1 MRISILILI
10 LVFLTISA
18 CKNTPEI
25 IEPKTEN
32 PQAQESSGV
41 EEQNVYEPKL
51 PTKVVDIA
59 GHRLRVEIADNP
71 QSRSRGL
78 MFRNYL
84 PDSVGMLFIFDEVG
98 QHPFWMKNTFIPLS
112 IAFIGE
118 DSIITDIKWMKP
130 HDTNSYYPSKP
141 IKYTI
146 EVNRGWFMKRDIKP
160 GMKVN
165 L

>member
-1 MRISILILI
+1 MRISIFILF

-18 CKNTPEI
+18 CKNDPAI
-25 IEPKTEN
+25 IEQKTDL
-32 PQAQESSGV
+32 PPTQQSSAG
-41 EEQNVYEPKL
+41 EDEKSYEPKL
-51 PTKVVDIA
+51 PTKIVEIA
-59 GHRLRVEIADNP
+59 GHRLRVEIADDP
-71 QSRSRGL
+71 QSRNRGL

-84 PDSVGMLFIFDEVG
+84 PDSAGMLFIFDEVG
-98 QHPFWMKNTFIPLS
+98 HHPFWMKNTFIPLS

-130 HDTNSYYPSKP
+130 HDTNSCYPSKP
-141 IKYTI
+141 VKYTI